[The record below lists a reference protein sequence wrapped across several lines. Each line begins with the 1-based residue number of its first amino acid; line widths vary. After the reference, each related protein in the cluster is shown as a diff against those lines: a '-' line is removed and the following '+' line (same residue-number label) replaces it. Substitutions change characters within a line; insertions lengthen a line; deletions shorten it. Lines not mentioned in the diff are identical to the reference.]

1 MRRKA
6 FTLIELLV
14 VVAIIALLI
23 SILLPSLARAR
34 EISKRTVCAA
44 NLKGIGTSIA
54 TYANENAQ
62 VWPIP
67 AFHPTSV
74 IQYVAA
80 TPNDPNTGIGAFRTT
95 LSTAHPTTGSV
106 TLSVTRSF
114 WMLIREGSTSP
125 GQFICPSAEDS
136 KWVSSTVGNTVIVD
150 PAQFYDF
157 ENYNQISYGMQ
168 VPWGTKAQP
177 TTDRDARM
185 PLAADKG
192 PFGAAAE
199 AGIGTGANL
208 GAAVSTWDPS
218 MWAENNANSP
228 NHGGINAGEGQNI
241 LYADFHAEFIKNPID
256 GIGRDNIY
264 TRWANTAPAMND
276 KIRGTGPTPG
286 NYVLPLGDEDTVIYP

>member
-62 VWPIP
+62 MWPIAP
-67 AFHPTSV
+67 FDRTLTAGVGISP
-74 IQYVAA
+74 INYVKASL
-80 TPNDPNTGIGAFRTT
+80 TDTNTGIGCFR
-95 LSTAHPTTGSV
+95 SAPSNASSPTV
-106 TLSVTRSF
+106 SVTRSF
-114 WMLIREGSTSP
+114 WMLIRDGSTSP
-125 GQFICPSAEDS
+125 GQFICPSSEDTKNAE
-136 KWVSSTVGNTVIVD
+136 ID
-150 PAQFYDF
+150 PNAVYDF
-157 ENYNQISYGMQ
+157 ASFNQISYGIQ
-168 VPWGTKAQP
+168 VPWSTKAQP

-192 PFGAAAE
+192 PFGAFAE
-199 AGIGTGANL
+199 AGMGSLPNL
-208 GAAVSTWDPS
+208 TLLDQNSDPTQ
-218 MWAENNANSP
+218 WALRNANSP
-228 NHGGINAGEGQNI
+228 NHGGVGAGEGQNL

-256 GIGRDNIY
+256 GIGRDNVY
-264 TRWANTAPAMND
+264 TRWPSANPAMID
-276 KIRGTGPTPG
+276 KIRGTGPTAGSSIVPM
-286 NYVLPLGDEDTVIYP
+286 GDVDTVIYP